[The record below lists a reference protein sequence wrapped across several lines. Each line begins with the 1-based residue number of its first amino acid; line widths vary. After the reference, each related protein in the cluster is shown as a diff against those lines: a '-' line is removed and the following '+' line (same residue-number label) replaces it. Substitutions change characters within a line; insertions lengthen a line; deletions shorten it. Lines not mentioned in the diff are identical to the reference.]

1 MSFQPLNSRV
11 GNDFPL
17 SQAETER
24 VRVLTQEPASE
35 SPRRI
40 LLVSFLIIAIVCVG
54 AMTLSAQ
61 ENGGNAA
68 GKYDVIPFAPAFI
81 DQQTK
86 NVNESRVKRVIGLA
100 KSYSSGGTI
109 SANDMGSVGAF
120 FNLYLPAKMTEP
132 SATKSMTSLMR
143 TVNDCLVRTQRGRSA
158 QVRKVVGDALLNQ
171 MNKIAAGNYHPSA
184 RINAALI
191 LGKLESVPAD
201 LSQRTLPKPYPG
213 VFGPLV
219 NLYRDENN
227 PDGLR
232 AAALLGIHRQVAYGQ
247 RQGADQVKDMMT
259 KLLDSDAPANRN
271 DKVHAYLQRYAVDIL
286 QQLGSSVDDD
296 KALGKKLISISTTP
310 EKQKLIAPHS
320 ASKIGALGKNLK
332 DEVAQ
337 PEDVLQ
343 GWARLAHD
351 AFQSEVDRL
360 NALER
365 KKPTPNQPINPSD
378 VLRPKVSEDASGD
391 SRFGSGGPGLE
402 DDGEGGMEMGGM
414 EGMDAGSGPG
424 YGDDPGE
431 GMEDDL
437 FGGGMDDMFGGGAAT
452 KQYKDQPAEVIGSR
466 RYLNKVLQ
474 QISLGATGSRSKGL
488 PKADGGLMLCVAADK
503 SEVVKTWVEQM
514 AEVITALNKEEL
526 DDREKYLEGVEEQ
539 VIVLAEMADIDSTP
553 EAKKPKDTKKPVDDD
568 LFSDQ
573 ANPAAGAAAPAN
585 PAAGAAAPANP
596 AAGAAA
602 PANPA
607 AGGSAAPADPAAGGA
622 APVAPAAG
630 GGAAPA
636 SPAPA
641 DPAS

>member
-24 VRVLTQEPASE
+24 VRVLAHEPASE

-68 GKYDVIPFAPAFI
+68 GPIRCHPPCTLPSSISKPRTSMKAGSSVLS
-81 DQQTK
+81 
-86 NVNESRVKRVIGLA
+86 VLA

-310 EKQKLIAPHS
+310 EKQKLIALYS

-414 EGMDAGSGPG
+414 EGMDAG
-424 YGDDPGE
+424 
-431 GMEDDL
+431 
-437 FGGGMDDMFGGGAAT
+437 FRAW
-452 KQYKDQPAEVIGSR
+452 I
-466 RYLNKVLQ
+466 
-474 QISLGATGSRSKGL
+474 
-488 PKADGGLMLCVAADK
+488 
-503 SEVVKTWVEQM
+503 W
-514 AEVITALNKEEL
+514 
-526 DDREKYLEGVEEQ
+526 
-539 VIVLAEMADIDSTP
+539 
-553 EAKKPKDTKKPVDDD
+553 
-568 LFSDQ
+568 
-573 ANPAAGAAAPAN
+573 
-585 PAAGAAAPANP
+585 
-596 AAGAAA
+596 
-602 PANPA
+602 
-607 AGGSAAPADPAAGGA
+607 
-622 APVAPAAG
+622 
-630 GGAAPA
+630 
-636 SPAPA
+636 
-641 DPAS
+641 